1 MEESVREPSE
11 IVNLQVVTFMNDSWT
26 QQQLQESGWVQRG
39 FYSAAVEC
47 VFDGVSFPS
56 SSERNGYDVKGLS
69 IVLQDVKCPFP
80 VTWDLLL
87 LPWRPS
93 ESEFNQ
99 DS

>member
-1 MEESVREPSE
+1 M
-11 IVNLQVVTFMNDSWT
+11 
-26 QQQLQESGWVQRG
+26 QRG

-80 VTWDLLL
+80 VTWDLLCCHGDQVN
-87 LPWRPS
+87 PSSTRIARPFYS
-93 ESEFNQ
+93 KGRILKRKPICKIVR
-99 DS
+99 